1 MGNQIAKITRAL
13 LESKEQTQNIRKD
26 FLRNIFLQVLNLI
39 IILEAEKSMLVP
51 KAFPKVYTQ
60 SKGKTTSERTTASV
74 K

>member
-39 IILEAEKSMLVP
+39 ILEAEKSMLVP
-51 KAFPKVYTQ
+51 KASPKVYTQ
-60 SKGKTTSERTTASV
+60 SKGKKTSERTTASV

>member
-51 KAFPKVYTQ
+51 KVFPKV
-60 SKGKTTSERTTASV
+60 
-74 K
+74 

>member
-39 IILEAEKSMLVP
+39 ILEAEKSMLVP

>member
-39 IILEAEKSMLVP
+39 ILEAEKSMLVP

-60 SKGKTTSERTTASV
+60 SKGKKTSERTTASV